1 MLYLQKPD
9 FPDWILTKKGTRTS
23 ESEEQILKRSSQH
36 SKRSPA
42 PTWMYSIILVLVTM
56 GLCCVRYGVKDWT
69 TDDRIKQ
76 RIYMSLCVW
85 AYVCVC
91 VCLSYADGLWGE
103 VALGDHE
110 VAGFVQLDDGS
121 SVGLYLSLK
130 RLVFLELALS
140 THTHTPTPVRDPWR
154 MQDQAKKNTATDHS
168 KIWKSSLTGCAIY
181 RSLHQVIMEGLKWV
195 IYGVWENCVHIFF
208 LPS

>member
-130 RLVFLELALS
+130 RLVFLELALL
-140 THTHTPTPVRDPWR
+140 THTHTHQHQSETLEGCKIRQRKTLQPTTLRYESHHWLAAPFIAVCT
-154 MQDQAKKNTATDHS
+154 K
-168 KIWKSSLTGCAIY
+168 
-181 RSLHQVIMEGLKWV
+181 
-195 IYGVWENCVHIFF
+195 
-208 LPS
+208 